1 MKLVRDRIPELFP
14 DAGKYRQV
22 TPEEADRL
30 LLAKAVEELS
40 ELFQAASKEDAA
52 EELAD
57 VVEVLMEIA
66 WRAGVTQEQVALVR
80 AAKRRNRGGFEERWV
95 LE

>member
-22 TPEEADRL
+22 TPNEADLL
-30 LLAKAVEELS
+30 LLAKAVEELG
-40 ELFQAASKEDAA
+40 EFFQAGTPEEIA

-57 VVEVLMEIA
+57 VLEVLLELA
-66 WRAGVTQEQVALVR
+66 DRAGVTQEQVALAR
-80 AAKRRNRGGFEERWV
+80 AAKKRNRGGFKDGWV